1 MSLIG
6 SLLCFAIMFLIN
18 WWAALVTFVIVGG
31 LYMYVHTTKPGKFTI
46 MTCMVGG
53 LYTPLN
59 QVSLQ

>member
-1 MSLIG
+1 
-6 SLLCFAIMFLIN
+6 MFLIN